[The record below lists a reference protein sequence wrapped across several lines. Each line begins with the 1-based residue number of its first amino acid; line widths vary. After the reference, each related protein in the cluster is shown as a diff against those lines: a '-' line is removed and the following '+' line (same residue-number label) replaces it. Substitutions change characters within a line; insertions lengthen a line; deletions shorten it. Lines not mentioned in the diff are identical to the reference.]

1 MQDNLKETLGW
12 TPEDYRFSKLQKNTT
27 PDSHIYFRDD
37 LKVRIDTKKQTL
49 EVKRKVVS
57 YRDKDNPKDQWLTK
71 FYSGA
76 YRALSKEF
84 IRMLF
89 TEGML

>member
-1 MQDNLKETLGW
+1 MKNPIEGLEW
-12 TPEDYRFSKLQKNTT
+12 NPEDYRFSKLQKNTT
-27 PDSHIYFRDD
+27 PEVHIYFRDD
-37 LKVRIDTKKQTL
+37 LKVRIDTKRKTL

-57 YRDKDNPKDQWLTK
+57 YKDPTNPKDQWLTK

-76 YRALSKEF
+76 YKALSTDF
-84 IRMLF
+84 IRLLF